1 VDNLVETKFKLNF
14 GNATFLA
21 IFDQP

>member
-1 VDNLVETKFKLNF
+1 VDNLVETKFRLNF

-21 IFDQP
+21 IFDEP